1 MPKPQPAAPKSA
13 APKSAGVESVAP
25 QADTLTA
32 EAARARHAALSAEIA
47 EADRLYHQEDAP
59 EISDAAYD
67 ALRRELETLEAQVPD
82 LAGTG
87 IASAS
92 VGAKPSEKF
101 AKVRHA
107 VPMLSLG
114 NAFADAE
121 VEEFVARV
129 RRFLNRPEEPL
140 AFTAEPKIDGL
151 SLSLRYEDGRLVTA
165 ATRGDGETGEN
176 VTANART
183 VEDIPQALAG
193 SGWPAVCEVR
203 GEVYLSHAD
212 FAAINARQAAAGK
225 PLFANPRNAA
235 AGSLRQLDPS
245 ITAARPLKFFAYAWG
260 EVVPPFEGTQSGVM
274 DRFRAWGLPVNPLTV
289 TCTDAAG
296 MIAHYRRIEADRPT
310 LGYDIDGVVYKVDDL
325 ALQKRLGFV
334 SRSPRWALA
343 HKFAAQEAFTVVEGI
358 DINVGRTGS
367 LNPLARLRPV
377 TVGGV
382 VVSNATLHNEGYVKG
397 VGGDGEPIRDGRD
410 IRVGDTVVVLRAGD
424 VIPKVMDVVLE
435 KRPADAKPFDFPE
448 TCPACGSKAVREI
461 NPRTGKPDAVRR
473 CTGGLI
479 CPAQGVERLKHF
491 VSRNG
496 FDLEGF
502 GQTYI
507 EVLFEAGL
515 VKQPADLFTLEFEPL
530 KAAIVARR
538 EALSAER
545 RAEGA
550 PAPKKPTKKKGEEE
564 DKAIHN
570 LLAAVAERRS
580 LPMNRFLFALGIPD
594 IGESTAKALAKRFSG
609 FSELKTALRAAAD
622 AQAGP
627 DWIEL
632 SAVPRIGPTT
642 RDRLLEAGLPG
653 EAAHSA
659 DAEPPA
665 EAGDAEEGEAP
676 PADAGRIRFSTS
688 QRASLIAH
696 YGSLDAARAAIARAA
711 EQRPGDAYRVFAD
724 DGEIGPVATD
734 SLIAFFS
741 EPHNDAAVSAL
752 LAEVTVAP
760 MEAAARTAAF
770 SGKTVVFTGT
780 LEKMT
785 RNEAKATAERLG
797 AKVSGS
803 VSAKTDLV
811 VAGPGA
817 GSKLKDAEKHGV
829 RVVSEDEWLAMV
841 AGA

>member
-1 MPKPQPAAPKSA
+1 MPAAKP
-13 APKSAGVESVAP
+13 
-25 QADTLTA
+25 DTPDLDLTTE
-32 EAARARHAALSAEIA
+32 EARTEHARLSDAIQ

-59 EISDAAYD
+59 EISDAEYD
-67 ALRRELETLEAQVPD
+67 RLRRRLEAIETRFPD

-87 IASAS
+87 AASTT

-114 NAFADAE
+114 NAFDAE
-121 VEEFVARV
+121 GVAEFVARV
-129 RRFLNRPEEPL
+129 RRFLGWSEDAPL

-151 SLSLRYEDGRLVTA
+151 SLSLRYVNGQLETA
-165 ATRGDGETGEN
+165 ATRGDGEVGEN

-183 VEDIPQALAG
+183 VHDIPATLAG
-193 SGWPAVCEVR
+193 TGWPEICEIR

-212 FAAINARQAAAGK
+212 FAAINARQEAAGK

-235 AGSLRQLDPS
+235 AGSLRQLDPG
-245 ITAARPLKFFAYAWG
+245 ITASRPLKFFAYAWG
-260 EVVPPFEGTQSGVM
+260 ELSAPIAETQSGTLQ
-274 DRFRAWGLPVNPLTV
+274 RFADWGLPVNPLTR
-289 TCTDAAG
+289 TFTDIESMLG
-296 MIAHYRRIEADRPT
+296 HYRRIEADRAG

-343 HKFAAQEAFTVVEGI
+343 HKFAAQEATTVVEDI
-358 DINVGRTGS
+358 VINVGRTGS
-367 LNPLARLRPV
+367 LNPLAKLRPV

-410 IRVGDTVVVLRAGD
+410 IRVGDTVTVVRAGD
-424 VIPKVMDVVLE
+424 VIPKVMDVDLA
-435 KRPADAKPFDFPE
+435 KRPADSQPYVFPE
-448 TCPACGSKAVREI
+448 TCPACGSRAVRAV
-461 NPRTGKPDAVRR
+461 NPRTGRPDAIRR

-496 FDLEGF
+496 FDIEGF
-502 GQTYI
+502 GETYI

-515 VKQPADLFTLEFEPL
+515 VRQPADLFRLDFETL
-530 KAAIVARR
+530 KAAVVARR

-545 RAEGA
+545 RAEAGTTE
-550 PAPKKPTKKKGEEE
+550 PPKKATKKKGDED
-564 DKAIHN
+564 DKAIKN
-570 LLAAVAERRS
+570 LLAGVEARRS
-580 LPMNRFLFALGIPD
+580 VPMNRLLFALGIPQ
-594 IGESTAKALAKRFSG
+594 IGEATAKALAKRFSDMP
-609 FSELKTALRAAAD
+609 SLIAAITEAAAV
-622 AQAGP
+622 QPGP
-627 DWIEL
+627 DWVEL
-632 SAVPRIGPTT
+632 RSVDRIGDTT
-642 RDRLLEAGLPG
+642 RDRLLDLGFPDDAPSDAPRARLSAPQRENLLQHYGD
-653 EAAHSA
+653 A
-659 DAEPPA
+659 DAV
-665 EAGDAEEGEAP
+665 
-676 PADAGRIRFSTS
+676 
-688 QRASLIAH
+688 
-696 YGSLDAARAAIARAA
+696 RAALARAA
-711 EQRPGDAYRVFAD
+711 EQKPGDAYRLFAD

-734 SLIAFFS
+734 ALILFFS
-741 EPHNDAAVSAL
+741 EPHNADAVNAL
-752 LAEVTVAP
+752 LEQVTVEP
-760 MEAAARTAAF
+760 MERPAAASAF
-770 SGKTVVFTGT
+770 AGQTVVFTGT

-785 RNEAKATAERLG
+785 RNEAKAVAERLG

-829 RVVSEDEWLAMV
+829 RVVSEDDWLGMV
-841 AGA
+841 AQG

>member
-1 MPKPQPAAPKSA
+1 MAATFDDSLDA
-13 APKSAGVESVAP
+13 
-25 QADTLTA
+25 LTP
-32 EAARARHAALSAEIA
+32 ETARAEHADLSARIA

-59 EISDAAYD
+59 EITDAEYD
-67 ALRRELETLEAQVPD
+67 ALRRRLETIEGRFPD

-87 IASAS
+87 AASAS

-129 RRFLNRPEEPL
+129 RRFLNWPEAEPL
-140 AFTAEPKIDGL
+140 GFTAEPKIDGL
-151 SLSLRYEDGRLVTA
+151 SLALRYEDGRLVTA
-165 ATRGDGETGEN
+165 ATRGDGEVGEE

-183 VEDIPQALAG
+183 VSDIPQVLAG
-193 SGWPAVCEVR
+193 EDVPRICEVR

-212 FAAINARQAAAGK
+212 FAAINARQEAAGK

-235 AGSLRQLDPS
+235 AGSLRQLDPE
-245 ITAARPLKFFAYAWG
+245 ITRSRPLKFFAYAWG
-260 EVVPPFEGTQSGVM
+260 EVVPAFEGTQHGVLE
-274 DRFRAWGLPVNPLTV
+274 RFAAWGLPVNDRTKL
-289 TCTDAAG
+289 CADAQA
-296 MIAHYRRIEADRPT
+296 MIAHYRSIEAERAD
-310 LGYDIDGVVYKVDDL
+310 LGYDIDGVVYKVDAL
-325 ALQKRLGFV
+325 ALQRRLGFV

-343 HKFAAQEAFTVVEGI
+343 HKFAAQKALTVVEDI
-358 DINVGRTGS
+358 EINVGRTGS
-367 LNPLARLRPV
+367 LNPLAKLRPV

-382 VVSNATLHNEGYVKG
+382 VVSNATLHNEGYVQG
-397 VGGDGEPIRDGRD
+397 VGGDGEPIREGRD
-410 IRVGDTVVVLRAGD
+410 IRVGDTVVVQRAGD
-424 VIPKVMDVVLE
+424 VIPKVMDVVLD
-435 KRPADAKPFDFPE
+435 KRPAESKPFAFPDH
-448 TCPACGSKAVREI
+448 CPACGSRAVREI

-515 VKQPADLFTLEFEPL
+515 VRQPADLFRLDFEPL

-545 RAEGA
+545 RAEGV
-550 PAPKKPTKKKGEEE
+550 PAPKKPTKKKGDDE
-564 DKAIHN
+564 DKAIKN
-570 LLAAVAERRS
+570 LLASVEDRRS
-580 LPMNRFLFALGIPD
+580 LPLNRFLFALGIPD
-594 IGESTAKALAKRFSG
+594 IGESTAKALAKRFPDMA
-609 FSELKTALRAAAD
+609 ALMEGIAAAARD
-622 AQAGP
+622 QAGP
-627 DWIEL
+627 DWIEF
-632 SAVPRIGPTT
+632 SALARIGPTT
-642 RDRLLEAGLPG
+642 RDRLLEFGYPRETG
-653 EAAHSA
+653 EA
-659 DAEPPA
+659 DAA
-665 EAGDAEEGEAP
+665 EGEETEAQP
-676 PADAGRIRFSTS
+676 AGRVRLSAP
-688 QRASLIAH
+688 QRASLLGH
-696 YGSLDAARAAIARAA
+696 YGDAEAIAAGIARAA
-711 EQRPGDAYRVFAD
+711 AQRPGDAYRHFAD

-741 EPHNDAAVSAL
+741 EPHNDAAVRAL
-752 LAEVTVAP
+752 LAEVRTEP
-760 MEAAARTAAF
+760 MAVPATATAF
-770 SGKTVVFTGT
+770 AGKTVVFTGS
-780 LEKMT
+780 LERMT
-785 RNEAKATAERLG
+785 RSEAKATAERLG

-829 RVVSEDEWLAMV
+829 EVISEETWLARV

>member
-1 MPKPQPAAPKSA
+1 MARPISDDSLDA
-13 APKSAGVESVAP
+13 
-25 QADTLTA
+25 LTPDL
-32 EAARARHAALSAEIA
+32 ARAEHEDLSARIA

-59 EISDAAYD
+59 EITDAEYD
-67 ALRRELETLEAQVPD
+67 ALRRRLETIEARFPD

-87 IASAS
+87 AASAS

-101 AKVRHA
+101 AKVRHP

-114 NAFADAE
+114 NAFADEE
-121 VEEFVARV
+121 VAEFVARV
-129 RRFLNRPEEPL
+129 RRFLNWPEAESL

-151 SLSLRYEDGRLVTA
+151 SLALRYEGGRLVTA
-165 ATRGDGETGEN
+165 ATRGDGEVGED

-183 VEDIPQALAG
+183 VSDIPQVLAG
-193 SGWPAVCEVR
+193 DDVPPICEVR

-212 FAAINARQAAAGK
+212 FAAINARQEAAGK

-235 AGSLRQLDPS
+235 AGSLRQLDPE
-245 ITAARPLKFFAYAWG
+245 ITRSRPLKFFAYAWG
-260 EVVPPFEGTQSGVM
+260 EVVPAFEGTQHGVLA
-274 DRFRAWGLPVNPLTV
+274 RFASWGLPVNDRTRL
-289 TCTDAAG
+289 CADAAA
-296 MIAHYRRIEADRPT
+296 MVAHYRSIEAERAD

-325 ALQKRLGFV
+325 ALQRRLGFV

-343 HKFAAQEAFTVVEGI
+343 HKFAAQKALTVVEDI
-358 DINVGRTGS
+358 EINVGRTGS
-367 LNPLARLRPV
+367 LNPLAKLRPV

-382 VVSNATLHNEGYVKG
+382 VVSNATLHNEGYVQG
-397 VGGDGEPIRDGRD
+397 VGADGEPIRDGRD
-410 IRVGDTVVVLRAGD
+410 IRIGDTVVVQRAGD
-424 VIPKVMDVVLE
+424 VIPKVMDVVLD
-435 KRPADAKPFDFPE
+435 KRPADSKPFAFPTE
-448 TCPACGSKAVREI
+448 CPACNSRAVREI

-515 VKQPADLFTLEFEPL
+515 VRQPADLFRLDFEPL

-550 PAPKKPTKKKGEEE
+550 PAPKKPAKKKGDDE
-564 DKAIHN
+564 DKAIKN
-570 LLAAVAERRS
+570 LLASVEERRT
-580 LPMNRFLFALGIPD
+580 LPLNRFLFALGIPD
-594 IGESTAKALAKRFSG
+594 IGESTAKALAKRFPDMA
-609 FSELKTALRAAAD
+609 ALMEGVDAARRD
-622 AQAGP
+622 QAGP
-627 DWIEL
+627 DWL
-632 SAVPRIGPTT
+632 AFSSLPRIGPTT
-642 RDRLLEAGLPG
+642 RDRLLEFGYPR
-653 EAAHSA
+653 
-659 DAEPPA
+659 
-665 EAGDAEEGEAP
+665 EAGA
-676 PADAGRIRFSTS
+676 ADAGEGEDAEAQPQGRVRLSAP
-688 QRASLIAH
+688 QRASLLAH
-696 YGSLDAARAAIARAA
+696 FGDAEAVAAGIARAA
-711 EQRPGDAYRVFAD
+711 AERPGDAYRHFAD

-741 EPHNDAAVSAL
+741 EPHNDAAVRAL
-752 LAEVTVAP
+752 LAEVRTEPMAAP
-760 MEAAARTAAF
+760 ARATAFA
-770 SGKTVVFTGT
+770 GKTVVFTGT
-780 LEKMT
+780 LERMT
-785 RNEAKATAERLG
+785 RSEAKATAERLG

-829 RVVSEDEWLAMV
+829 EVISEEAWLARV
-841 AGA
+841 ADA

>member
-1 MPKPQPAAPKSA
+1 MPAAKS
-13 APKSAGVESVAP
+13 
-25 QADTLTA
+25 DTPELDLTA
-32 EAARARHAALSAEIA
+32 EEARTEHARLSEAIQ

-59 EISDAAYD
+59 EISDAEYD
-67 ALRRELETLEAQVPD
+67 RLRRRLEEIETRFPD

-87 IASAS
+87 AVSTS

-114 NAFADAE
+114 NAFDPEE
-121 VEEFVARV
+121 VAEFVARV
-129 RRFLNRPEEPL
+129 RRFLGLAEDAPL

-151 SLSLRYEDGRLVTA
+151 SLSLRYVNGKLETA
-165 ATRGDGETGEN
+165 ATRGDGEVGEN

-183 VEDIPQALAG
+183 VQDIPATLAG
-193 SGWPAVCEVR
+193 SGWPEICEVR

-212 FAAINARQAAAGK
+212 FAAINARQEAAGK

-235 AGSLRQLDPS
+235 AGSLRQLDPG
-245 ITAARPLKFFAYAWG
+245 ITASRPLKFFAYAWG
-260 EVVPPFEGTQSGVM
+260 ELSGPIAETQSGVLE
-274 DRFRAWGLPVNPLTV
+274 RFAAWGLPVNPLTQ
-289 TCTDAAG
+289 TFTDIESMLG
-296 MIAHYRRIEADRPT
+296 HYRWIEADRSG

-343 HKFAAQEAFTVVEGI
+343 HKFAAQEATTVVEDI
-358 DINVGRTGS
+358 VINVGRTGS
-367 LNPLARLRPV
+367 LNPLAKLRPV

-410 IRVGDTVVVLRAGD
+410 IRVGDTVTVVRAGD
-424 VIPKVMDVVLE
+424 VIPKVMDVDLT
-435 KRPADAKPFDFPE
+435 KRPPDSQPFAFPE
-448 TCPACGSKAVREI
+448 TCPACGSRAVRAI
-461 NPRTGKPDAVRR
+461 NPRTGRPDAIRR

-496 FDLEGF
+496 FDIEGF
-502 GQTYI
+502 GETYI

-515 VKQPADLFTLEFEPL
+515 VRQPADLFRLDFETL
-530 KAAIVARR
+530 KAAVVARR

-545 RAEGA
+545 RAEAGA
-550 PAPKKPTKKKGEEE
+550 TEPPKKAAKKKGEDE
-564 DKAIHN
+564 DKAIKN
-570 LLAAVAERRS
+570 LLAGVEARRQV
-580 LPMNRFLFALGIPD
+580 PMNRLLFALGIPQ
-594 IGESTAKALAKRFSG
+594 IGEATAKALAKRFSEMP
-609 FSELKTALRAAAD
+609 SLIAAIREAAAV
-622 AQAGP
+622 QPGP
-627 DWIEL
+627 DWVEL
-632 SAVPRIGPTT
+632 RSVDRIGDTT
-642 RDRLLEAGLPG
+642 RDRLLDLGFPEDAPSDAPRARL
-653 EAAHSA
+653 SA
-659 DAEPPA
+659 PQRENLLQHY
-665 EAGDAEEGEAP
+665 GDA
-676 PADAGRIRFSTS
+676 DSV
-688 QRASLIAH
+688 RAAL
-696 YGSLDAARAAIARAA
+696 ARAAA
-711 EQRPGDAYRVFAD
+711 QKPGDAYRLFAD

-734 SLIAFFS
+734 ALILFFS
-741 EPHNDAAVSAL
+741 EPHNADAVAAL
-752 LAEVTVAP
+752 LEQVTVEP
-760 MEAAARTAAF
+760 MERPTAASTF
-770 SGKTVVFTGT
+770 AGKTVVFTGT

-785 RNEAKATAERLG
+785 RNEAKAVAERLG

-829 RVVSEDEWLAMV
+829 RVVSEDDWLGMV
-841 AGA
+841 AEG

>member
-1 MPKPQPAAPKSA
+1 MPAAKS
-13 APKSAGVESVAP
+13 
-25 QADTLTA
+25 DTPELDLTA
-32 EAARARHAALSAEIA
+32 EEARTEHARLSEAIH

-59 EISDAAYD
+59 EISDAEYD
-67 ALRRELETLEAQVPD
+67 RLRRRLEAIETRFPD

-87 IASAS
+87 AVSAS

-114 NAFADAE
+114 NAFDPEE
-121 VEEFVARV
+121 VSEFVARV
-129 RRFLNRPEEPL
+129 RRFLGLAEDAPL

-151 SLSLRYEDGRLVTA
+151 SLSLRYVNGKLETA
-165 ATRGDGETGEN
+165 ATRGDGEVGEN

-183 VEDIPQALAG
+183 VQDIPATLAG
-193 SGWPAVCEVR
+193 TGWPEICEVR

-212 FAAINARQAAAGK
+212 FAAINARQEAAGK

-235 AGSLRQLDPS
+235 AGSLRQLDPG
-245 ITAARPLKFFAYAWG
+245 ITASRPLKFFAYAWG
-260 EVVPPFEGTQSGVM
+260 ELSGPIAETQSGVLE
-274 DRFRAWGLPVNPLTV
+274 RFAAWGLPVNPLTQ
-289 TCTDAAG
+289 TFTDIEAMLG
-296 MIAHYRRIEADRPT
+296 HYRRIEADRAG

-343 HKFAAQEAFTVVEGI
+343 HKFAAQEATTVVEDI
-358 DINVGRTGS
+358 VINVGRTGS
-367 LNPLARLRPV
+367 LNPLAKLKPV

-410 IRVGDTVVVLRAGD
+410 IRVGDTVTVVRAGD
-424 VIPKVMDVVLE
+424 VIPKVMDVDLT
-435 KRPADAKPFDFPE
+435 KRPPDSQPFAFPE
-448 TCPACGSKAVREI
+448 TCPACGSRAVRAI
-461 NPRTGKPDAVRR
+461 NPRTGRPDAIRR

-496 FDLEGF
+496 FDIEGF
-502 GQTYI
+502 GETYI

-515 VKQPADLFTLEFEPL
+515 VRQPADLFRLDFETL
-530 KAAIVARR
+530 KAAVVARR

-545 RAEGA
+545 RAGA
-550 PAPKKPTKKKGEEE
+550 GTTEPPKKAAKKKGEDE
-564 DKAIHN
+564 DKAIKN
-570 LLAAVAERRS
+570 LLAGVEARRQV
-580 LPMNRFLFALGIPD
+580 PMNRLLFALGIPQ
-594 IGESTAKALAKRFSG
+594 IGEATAKALAKRFSEMPSLIG
-609 FSELKTALRAAAD
+609 AIREAAAV
-622 AQAGP
+622 QPGP
-627 DWIEL
+627 DWVEL
-632 SAVPRIGPTT
+632 RSVDRIGDTT
-642 RDRLLEAGLPG
+642 RDRLLDFGFPEDAPSDAPRARLSAPQRENLLQHYGD
-653 EAAHSA
+653 A
-659 DAEPPA
+659 DAV
-665 EAGDAEEGEAP
+665 
-676 PADAGRIRFSTS
+676 
-688 QRASLIAH
+688 RAAL
-696 YGSLDAARAAIARAA
+696 ARAAA
-711 EQRPGDAYRVFAD
+711 QKPGDAYRLFAD

-734 SLIAFFS
+734 ALILFFS
-741 EPHNDAAVSAL
+741 EPHNADAVAAL
-752 LAEVTVAP
+752 LEEVTVEP
-760 MEAAARTAAF
+760 MERPTAASTF
-770 SGKTVVFTGT
+770 AGKTVVFTGT

-785 RNEAKATAERLG
+785 RNEAKAVAERLG

-829 RVVSEDEWLAMV
+829 RVVSEDDWLGMV
-841 AGA
+841 AEG

>member
-1 MPKPQPAAPKSA
+1 MPASKPDAP
-13 APKSAGVESVAP
+13 
-25 QADTLTA
+25 TRLTA
-32 EAARARHAALSAEIA
+32 EAARARHAALSEAIA

-67 ALRRELETLEAQVPD
+67 RLRRELETLEAGFPE
-82 LAGTG
+82 LSGTG
-87 IASAS
+87 AASAA

-129 RRFLNRPEEPL
+129 RRFLNRPADETL

-151 SLSLRYEDGRLVTA
+151 SLSLRYEHGRLVTA

-183 VEDIPQALAG
+183 VRDIPQALAG
-193 SGWPAVCEVR
+193 AGWPAVCEVR

-225 PLFANPRNAA
+225 ALFANPRNAA

-260 EVVPPFEGTQSGVM
+260 EVSEAIAATQSGVLA
-274 DRFRAWGLPVNPLTV
+274 RFAAWGLPVNPRTV
-289 TCTDAAG
+289 TCETAAE
-296 MIAHYRRIEADRPT
+296 MIAHYGNIEADRAG

-325 ALQKRLGFV
+325 ALQRRLGFV

-343 HKFAAQEAFTVVEGI
+343 HKFAAQEALTVVEGI

-397 VGGDGEPIRDGRD
+397 VGGDGEPIREGRD
-410 IRVGDTVVVLRAGD
+410 IRVGDTVIVLRAGD
-424 VIPKVMDVVLE
+424 VIPKVMDVVLD
-435 KRPADAKPFDFPE
+435 KRPADATPFVFPD
-448 TCPACGSKAVREI
+448 TCPACGSRAVREI
-461 NPRTGKPDAVRR
+461 NPRTGAPDAVRR

-515 VKQPADLFTLEFEPL
+515 VRQPADLFRLDFARL

-545 RAEGA
+545 REAGV
-550 PAPKKPTKKKGEEE
+550 PAPKKATKKKGEEE

-570 LLAAVAERRS
+570 LLAAVADRRS

-594 IGESTAKALAKRFSG
+594 IGESTAKALARRFSD
-609 FSELKTALRAAAD
+609 FSALGAALAAAG
-622 AQAGP
+622 AAKAGP
-627 DWIEL
+627 DWLEF

-642 RDRLLEAGLPG
+642 RDRLLEVGLPG
-653 EAAHSA
+653 EAAG
-659 DAEPPA
+659 DAVDGQDGEPPVVGVA
-665 EAGDAEEGEAP
+665 K
-676 PADAGRIRFSTS
+676 IRFSTS
-688 QRASLIAH
+688 QRASLLAH
-696 YGSLDAARAAIARAA
+696 YGSEAAIHEAIAKAA
-711 EQRPGDAYRVFAD
+711 AQRPGDAYRVFAD

-752 LAEVTVAP
+752 LDEVAVEP
-760 MEAAARTAAF
+760 MAATAQAAAFA
-770 SGKTVVFTGT
+770 GKTIVFTGT
-780 LEKMT
+780 LERMT

-803 VSAKTDLV
+803 VSARTDLV

-817 GSKLKDAEKHGV
+817 GSKLTDAERHGV
-829 RVVSEDEWLAMV
+829 RVVSEDEWVAMV

>member
-1 MPKPQPAAPKSA
+1 MATTPSPTKPDPDAM
-13 APKSAGVESVAP
+13 
-25 QADTLTA
+25 TA

-47 EADRLYHQEDAP
+47 EADEAYHGQDAP
-59 EISDAAYD
+59 IMADADYD
-67 ALRRELETLEAQVPD
+67 RLRRDLETIEARFPE

-87 IASAS
+87 AASAS

-114 NAFADAE
+114 NAFAEAE

-129 RRFLNRPEEPL
+129 RRFLNRPEAEPL

-151 SLSLRYEDGRLVTA
+151 SLSLRYEGGRLVTA
-165 ATRGDGETGEN
+165 ATRGDGEVGEN

-183 VEDIPQALAG
+183 LDDIPDTLAG
-193 SGWPAVCEVR
+193 DDVPEVCEVR

-235 AGSLRQLDPS
+235 AGSLRQLDPA
-245 ITAARPLKFFAYAWG
+245 ITASRPLRFFAYAWG
-260 EVVPPFEGTQSGVM
+260 EVSPPFEGTQAGVI
-274 DRFRAWGLPVNPLTV
+274 DRFRAWGLPVNPRTAL
-289 TCTDAAG
+289 CADAAA
-296 MIAHYRRIEADRPT
+296 MIAHYRRIEAERPE

-325 ALQKRLGFV
+325 ALQRRLGFV

-343 HKFAAQEAFTVVEGI
+343 HKFAAQTAFTVVEDI
-358 DINVGRTGS
+358 EINVGRTGS
-367 LNPLARLRPV
+367 LNPLAKLRPV

-382 VVSNATLHNEGYVKG
+382 VVSNATLHNEGYVQG
-397 VGGDGEPIRDGRD
+397 VGADGEPIREGRD
-410 IRVGDTVVVLRAGD
+410 IRIGDTVVVQRAGD
-424 VIPKVMDVVLE
+424 VIPKVMDVVIE
-435 KRPADAKPFDFPE
+435 KRPAGAVPYAFPTE
-448 TCPACGSKAVREI
+448 CPACGSRAVREI

-491 VSRNG
+491 VSRNA

-507 EVLFEAGL
+507 EVLFEAG
-515 VKQPADLFTLEFEPL
+515 VIAGPADLFRLDFDRL

-545 RAEGA
+545 RAAGEDTTRNE
-550 PAPKKPTKKKGEEE
+550 PAPKKAKKKGEDE
-564 DKAIHN
+564 DKAIKN
-570 LLAAVAERRS
+570 LLASVEARRR
-580 LPMNRFLFALGIPD
+580 LPLNRFIFALGIPD
-594 IGESTAKALAKRFSG
+594 IGESTAKALAKRHPDMP
-609 FSELKTALRAAAD
+609 ALMRAVAEAGAARG
-622 AQAGP
+622 GP
-627 DWIEL
+627 DWLEF
-632 SAVPRIGPTT
+632 SGVARIGPTT
-642 RDRLLEAGLPG
+642 RDRLLDLGFPAE
-653 EAAHSA
+653 
-659 DAEPPA
+659 DAPPA
-665 EAGDAEEGEAP
+665 ERARLTAP
-676 PADAGRIRFSTS
+676 
-688 QRASLIAH
+688 QRESLLAH
-696 YGSLDAARAAIARAA
+696 YGSREAAEAAIARAA
-711 EQRPGDAYRVFAD
+711 AQRPAEAYRHFAD

-734 SLIAFFS
+734 SLIDFFA
-741 EPHNDAAVSAL
+741 EPHNDAAVRAL
-752 LAEVTVAP
+752 LAEVTVEP
-760 MEAAARTAAF
+760 METAGSAAAFA
-770 SGKTVVFTGT
+770 GKTVVFTGS
-780 LEKMT
+780 LEQMT

-817 GSKLKDAEKHGV
+817 GSKLKDAERHGV
-829 RVVSEDEWLAMV
+829 RVVSEADWLALV

>member
-1 MPKPQPAAPKSA
+1 MSEPQPDPLD
-13 APKSAGVESVAP
+13 
-25 QADTLTA
+25 AD
-32 EAARARHAALSAEIA
+32 AARARHAALSAEIA

-67 ALRRELETLEAQVPD
+67 RLRRELETLEAGFPE

-87 IASAS
+87 AASAS

-114 NAFADAE
+114 NAFTDAE

-129 RRFLNRPEEPL
+129 RRFLNRPADEVL

-151 SLSLRYEDGRLVTA
+151 SLSLRYEAGRLVTA

-176 VTANART
+176 VTANARE
-183 VEDIPQALAG
+183 VRDIPQALAG
-193 SGWPAVCEVR
+193 TGWPAVCEVR

-212 FAAINARQAAAGK
+212 FAAINARQEAAGK
-225 PLFANPRNAA
+225 ALFANPRNAA

-260 EVVPPFEGTQSGVM
+260 EVVPPFEGTQSAVLG
-274 DRFRAWGLPVNPLTV
+274 RFAAWGLPVNPRTV
-289 TCTDAAG
+289 TCETAAE
-296 MIAHYRRIEADRPT
+296 MIAHYQNIEAARSG

-325 ALQKRLGFV
+325 ALQRRLGFV

-343 HKFAAQEAFTVVEGI
+343 HKFAAQAARTVVEGI

-382 VVSNATLHNEGYVKG
+382 VVSNATLHNEGYVRG
-397 VGGDGEPIRDGRD
+397 VGGDGEPIREGRD
-410 IRVGDTVVVLRAGD
+410 IRVGDTVIVLRAGD
-424 VIPKVMDVVLE
+424 VIPKVMDVVLDE
-435 KRPADAKPFDFPE
+435 RPADATPFVFPE
-448 TCPACGSKAVREI
+448 TCPACGSRAVREI

-515 VKQPADLFTLEFEPL
+515 VRQPADLFRLDFERL

-545 RAEGA
+545 RAEGV

-570 LLAAVAERRS
+570 LLAAVADRRT

-594 IGESTAKALAKRFSG
+594 IGESTAKALAKRFSDM
-609 FSELKTALRAAAD
+609 SALVAAVTAAAG
-622 AQAGP
+622 ARAGA
-627 DWIEL
+627 DWIEF

-653 EAAHSA
+653 ET
-659 DAEPPA
+659 
-665 EAGDAEEGEAP
+665 AGDAAEPESEA
-676 PADAGRIRFSTS
+676 AAKIRFSTS
-688 QRASLIAH
+688 QRASLLGH
-696 YGSLDAARAAIARAA
+696 YGSEAAIHEAIAKAA
-711 EQRPGDAYRVFAD
+711 DQRPGDAYRVFAD
-724 DGEIGPVATD
+724 DSEIGPVATD
-734 SLIAFFS
+734 SLIAFFA
-741 EPHNDAAVSAL
+741 EPHNAAAVQAL
-752 LAEVTVAP
+752 RDEVSVEP
-760 MEAAARTAAF
+760 MAAAAQAAAF
-770 SGKTVVFTGT
+770 AGKTVVFTGT
-780 LEKMT
+780 LERMT
-785 RNEAKATAERLG
+785 RNEARAVAERLG

-817 GSKLKDAEKHGV
+817 GSKLKDAETHGV
-829 RVVSEDEWLAMV
+829 AVVSEEAWLAMV
-841 AGA
+841 ADA

>member
-1 MPKPQPAAPKSA
+1 MPKPDAPAP
-13 APKSAGVESVAP
+13 
-25 QADTLTA
+25 TLTA
-32 EAARARHAALSAEIA
+32 DAARLRHAALSAEIA

-67 ALRRELETLEAQVPD
+67 ALRRDLETLEAQFPD

-114 NAFADAE
+114 NAFAEEE

-129 RRFLNRPEEPL
+129 RRFLNRPDAPL

-176 VTANART
+176 VTANARA
-183 VEDIPQALAG
+183 VGDIPQALAG
-193 SGWPAVCEVR
+193 TGWPAVCEVR

-212 FAAINARQAAAGK
+212 FAAINARQEAAGK

-245 ITAARPLKFFAYAWG
+245 ITASRPLKFFAYAWG

-274 DRFRAWGLPVNPLTV
+274 DLFRSWGLPVNKLTV
-289 TCTDAAG
+289 TCVDAAG
-296 MIAHYRRIEADRPT
+296 MIAHYRKIEADRPT

-325 ALQKRLGFV
+325 SLQKRLGFV

-382 VVSNATLHNEGYVKG
+382 VVSNATLHNEGYVRG

-435 KRPADAKPFDFPE
+435 KRPADAKPFAFPE
-448 TCPACGSKAVREI
+448 TCPACGSRAVREI

-515 VKQPADLFTLEFEPL
+515 VRQPADLFTLDFEPL

-570 LLAAVAERRS
+570 LLAAVAERRL

-594 IGESTAKALAKRFSG
+594 IGESTAKALAKRFSD
-609 FSELKTALRAAAD
+609 FTALKDALRAAAD

-627 DWIEL
+627 DWL
-632 SAVPRIGPTT
+632 AFSAVPRIGPTT
-642 RDRLLEAGLPG
+642 RDRLLEVGL
-653 EAAHSA
+653 
-659 DAEPPA
+659 PA
-665 EAGDAEEGEAP
+665 EAGDAEDGEGSPTSAEK
-676 PADAGRIRFSTS
+676 IRFSTS

-696 YGSLDAARAAIARAA
+696 YGSADAARAAIAQAA

-741 EPHNDAAVSAL
+741 EPHNEAAVSAL
-752 LAEVTVAP
+752 LREVQVAP
-760 MEAAARTAAF
+760 MEAAASTAAF

-829 RVVSEDEWLAMV
+829 HVVSEDAWLAMV
-841 AGA
+841 ADA